1 MWFTVCFCS
10 LPFTGYEPCALTKH
24 TSSST
29 SRQFTPRVAT
39 QQELSSTSY
48 CSFSVQALLVCYL
61 ILITQISKSSIPR
74 SFLRWSV
81 LATPCSLR
89 LELPDS
95 HVQHVPWSDHSFLR
109 YSSFS
114 FGDLKSLQSNFKIIL
129 PCISGPSK
137 PNLHQTSTHPRGT
150 CHLDPSQVRSNSV
163 KQFPSYH
170 ALCKY
175 QLWCFCVI
183 SLLYTI
189 IICWIRKNL
198 QTVKL
203 SLPSLSSLV
212 VLSGNNGT

>member
-10 LPFTGYEPCALTKH
+10 LPFTGYEPCALTNH

-29 SRQFTPRVAT
+29 SRQFTPRVAS

-114 FGDLKSLQSNFKIIL
+114 FGDLKSLQSNFKIVL
-129 PCISGPSK
+129 PCISGPSNPIYTK
-137 PNLHQTSTHPRGT
+137 LLHTLEAPVTSTPPKF
-150 CHLDPSQVRSNSV
+150 DPILWTSSSPITRFVNTSSGVSV
-163 KQFPSYH
+163 
-170 ALCKY
+170 L
-175 QLWCFCVI
+175 
-183 SLLYTI
+183 
-189 IICWIRKNL
+189 
-198 QTVKL
+198 
-203 SLPSLSSLV
+203 
-212 VLSGNNGT
+212 

>member
-29 SRQFTPRVAT
+29 SRQFTPRVAS

-74 SFLRWSV
+74 SFLPWSV

-109 YSSFS
+109 YPSFS
-114 FGDLKSLQSNFKIIL
+114 FGDLKSLQSNFKSFYPVSRVPL
-129 PCISGPSK
+129 TRFTPNFYTPS
-137 PNLHQTSTHPRGT
+137 R
-150 CHLDPSQVRSNSV
+150 HLSSRP
-163 KQFPSYH
+163 
-170 ALCKY
+170 
-175 QLWCFCVI
+175 
-183 SLLYTI
+183 
-189 IICWIRKNL
+189 
-198 QTVKL
+198 
-203 SLPSLSSLV
+203 LPSSIQFCEAVPLLSRAL
-212 VLSGNNGT
+212 